1 MLRLA
6 LYGTFCLVAVLVALC
21 AKTNRQ
27 MMIVTA
33 SQMLLNWLLFVMPW
47 IYAPASLAWVISAQ
61 GVYVHNVDVWSA
73 VDLLSLVLVGYM
85 GWRVWWMP
93 VFAVIYLVKLGTYA
107 VAWAIGAKYLEYRDV
122 LDMGLTVQIA
132 LILMIGGGDCAD
144 YLLALGVRLRRLGR
158 MAVLGIARS
167 EAQ

>member
-6 LYGTFCLVAVLVALC
+6 LYGTFCLAAVLVALC
-21 AKTNRQ
+21 AKTDRQ

-47 IYAPASLAWVISAQ
+47 IYAPASLAWIVSAH
-61 GVYVHNVDVWSA
+61 GVYIHNVDAWA
-73 VDLLSLVLVGYM
+73 VTDLLSLVLVLRI

-93 VFAVIYLVKLGTYA
+93 AFVMIYLIKLSTYA
-107 VAWAIGAKYLEYRDV
+107 IAWATAAEYLEYRDV

-132 LILMIGGGDCAD
+132 LVLMIGGGDCAD
-144 YLLALGVRLRRLGR
+144 YLLSVGARLRRLGASSFR
-158 MAVLGIARS
+158 NVVA
-167 EAQ
+167 

>member
-6 LYGTFCLVAVLVALC
+6 LYGTFCLMAVLVALC
-21 AKTNRQ
+21 AKTDRQ

-33 SQMLLNWLLFVMPW
+33 SQMLLNWLLFAMPW
-47 IYAPASLAWVISAQ
+47 IYAPASLAWVISAH

-73 VDLLSLVLVGYM
+73 VDLLSLVLVGYV

-93 VFAVIYLVKLGTYA
+93 VFAVIYLIKLGAYA
-107 VAWAIGAKYLEYRDV
+107 VAWTGRLEYLEYRDV

-144 YLLALGVRLRRLGR
+144 YLLAVGARLRRLGG
-158 MAVLGIARS
+158 MAVRSLARS